1 MPCHGRHVALAQL
14 RALPRREPA
23 PRDPLQFAPEPRFRR
38 RNVVVR
44 VPVLGDSV
52 LQSRKSAWEAHIQ
65 TGNWSDAERR
75 LYVSRNKA
83 PVFILGAQKG
93 AYRHHDHA
101 TELLQRARPRS
112 GTIWRGT
119 GACGPGISWRL
130 APARP
135 PCARSRSSS

>member
-1 MPCHGRHVALAQL
+1 MSRHGHHVAFAQL
-14 RALPRREPA
+14 RALPHRGPS

-44 VPVLGDSV
+44 VPALEDAV

-93 AYRHHDHA
+93 VNV
-101 TELLQRARPRS
+101 L
-112 GTIWRGT
+112 
-119 GACGPGISWRL
+119 
-130 APARP
+130 P
-135 PCARSRSSS
+135 PCQGI